1 MRKLLSA
8 LMERTTDY
16 AQLVD
21 RNLGRMPVDYG
32 WERFWCPR
40 DEHYLATDMG
50 YLSDPNSKHAKT
62 VAPNVKPLHQF
73 QSLSCIVLLGEPG
86 TGKTTEF
93 NKEFERQSQQCHE
106 NNEKCIKFNLNEYQT
121 DALLVSDIFDGVE
134 INAWK
139 NGSGDLYLFLDSL
152 DEARI
157 QIKTVANLLSAR
169 LSRLQVYASRLKLRI
184 ACRSAEWPTSLE
196 SLLIKLWPNGE
207 SVFLELT
214 PLQLSDVTV
223 AAQRENLDATRFTEE
238 VSMLD
243 AHSFANR
250 PISLKFLMS
259 AFKNNNSLP
268 RTKKDLYETGCLTL
282 CDEFNQS
289 RRDNP
294 DSRQLSPAA
303 RYAVATRIASYVE
316 FCGKATITLA
326 HSIDQTA
333 GEISL
338 AQLAGG
344 YEMIQGK
351 QFAVTEAIVREV
363 LETSLFTGRG
373 PQRLAFAHKTYS
385 EFLAAQYL
393 NNKEIDDTQIR
404 SLIFH
409 PNNQRSIVPQLA
421 EIGAW
426 LAIDKPAIFEQ
437 IFAGDPLVL
446 LRSDVP
452 TDDQLR
458 FRLVGRLIE
467 GFRTGELDDS
477 NWSMRSH
484 YRKLKHS
491 NIAFQLCP
499 IVTNQN
505 EALVTRRFVADF
517 AEESNA
523 TELVSAF
530 LCVTLDQ
537 SEDVKVRVQAAY
549 AVSRIGDLSNIKS
562 LEPLLHLS
570 RVDDPEDELL
580 GIALSSL
587 WSRDLLSGKSVFN
600 FLRPPQRSAFLGAYR
615 HFLHFELPKNLS
627 KIDLVHGLRWCTAK
641 PRENRELD
649 VFMDIEKGIVSLAL
663 NNLQDDAVLSAFSG
677 FCVSR
682 LLRHDTI
689 PLETRSFQ
697 SLDIIVRRN
706 LIRSIISQIDDID
719 SCFLEP
725 LGLIQEVDLV
735 WILAETRANA
745 IQSERSKYSKLI
757 RRRFS
762 FGGQHLLDLIVTE
775 CQINNVLWEEF
786 KFLLEP
792 IPLNSEM
799 ADNQRKSYHKNLQL
813 ELEIQELEAKRLVKP
828 PPEIRVE
835 TCLKRFEEGDLNSWW
850 HLLMEMQLEKDG
862 LNRRCAL
869 EGDITKF
876 PGWNVASANTR
887 NRMIS
892 AAKQYLLRWKSS
904 PWKIKPRSI
913 FYPDMAGY
921 LAFELLQNYCPE
933 FIESLD
939 DVSWA
944 NIAPAIISF
953 PSSTGFG
960 SDSVKRQMSA
970 ASLAYSKAAKQTFKT
985 LTKLIDHEDAE
996 EKNGLFIL
1004 RLVEDC
1010 IDEKLGLFLLE
1021 KARDRKLRP
1030 SSVADLIS
1038 MAFSVCPEQ
1047 AENQSR
1053 GRLLGSLAQL
1063 RSATLCLPRKP
1074 RLKSERK
1081 TKRLRSRTISFP
1093 NWQKRPT
1100 NRRKQLLDLTLR
1112 LIGVIWENGPHRW
1125 QILWPL
1131 WKRNTVLF
1139 KRSIEYIASE
1149 RRQSPVVPINLSVS
1163 ALEELFILLEE
1174 HYPHESDPH
1183 HDGAYCYGVRDSVK
1197 DFRDSVLRAI
1207 VANGTQDSIAA
1218 IKRLE
1223 SFFPNLPYLSW
1234 VRRDAQLRMLEA
1246 TWRPLS
1252 VEQLREL
1259 LAKSG
1264 SRVIRTEGDLAAVL
1278 IESLNRLLLR
1288 LRGETP
1294 SIRDIW
1300 DYDAKA
1306 KTWAPVDENAFS
1318 DYVKRH
1324 LEMELSSLG
1333 VIAMR
1338 EVEIRRGYSKPGERT
1353 DIYVAVA
1360 VHAGCSDESDIV
1372 RVIVEVKGCWH
1383 RELTKAL
1390 TEQLRDRYLI
1400 ESQCATGIYLV
1411 GWFLCES
1418 WRNDDYRQSD
1428 TPNWDLQEARDYF
1441 MNQAKQASVNGLT
1454 IHSVVLDTRI

>member
-1 MRKLLSA
+1 
-8 LMERTTDY
+8 
-16 AQLVD
+16 
-21 RNLGRMPVDYG
+21 
-32 WERFWCPR
+32 
-40 DEHYLATDMG
+40 
-50 YLSDPNSKHAKT
+50 
-62 VAPNVKPLHQF
+62 
-73 QSLSCIVLLGEPG
+73 
-86 TGKTTEF
+86 
-93 NKEFERQSQQCHE
+93 
-106 NNEKCIKFNLNEYQT
+106 
-121 DALLVSDIFDGVE
+121 
-134 INAWK
+134 
-139 NGSGDLYLFLDSL
+139 
-152 DEARI
+152 
-157 QIKTVANLLSAR
+157 
-169 LSRLQVYASRLKLRI
+169 
-184 ACRSAEWPTSLE
+184 
-196 SLLIKLWPNGE
+196 
-207 SVFLELT
+207 
-214 PLQLSDVTV
+214 
-223 AAQRENLDATRFTEE
+223 
-238 VSMLD
+238 MLD

-294 DSRQLSPAA
+294 ELRQLSAA
-303 RYAVATRIASYVE
+303 ERYAVATRIASYVE

-326 HSIDQTA
+326 HSNDQTA

-344 YEMIQGK
+344 YEMIQGR
-351 QFAVTEAIVREV
+351 QFDVTEAIVREV

-426 LAIDKPAIFEQ
+426 LAIDKLAIFEQ

-477 NWSMRSH
+477 NWSLRSH

-491 NIAFQLCP
+491 NIASQLCP
-499 IVTNQN
+499 IVTNQS
-505 EALVTRRFVADF
+505 EALVTRRFVVDF

-523 TELVSAF
+523 TELLSAC

-537 SEDVKVRVQAAY
+537 SEDIKVRVQAAY
-549 AVSRIGDLSNIKS
+549 AVSRIGDLSSIKS

-570 RVDDPEDELL
+570 RADDPEDELL

-587 WSRDLLSGKSVFN
+587 WSQDLISGKSVFN
-600 FLRPPQRSAFLGAYR
+600 FFCPPQRSSFLGAYR

-627 KIDLVHGLRWCTAK
+627 KIDLVHGLLWCTAK
-641 PRENRELD
+641 PRKNRDLD
-649 VFMDIEKGIVSLAL
+649 DFTNIEKGIVSLAI

-689 PLETRSFQ
+689 PFEPTSLQ
-697 SLDIIVRRN
+697 SLDIIVRQN

-719 SCFLEP
+719 DCFLER
-725 LGLIQEVDLV
+725 LGLIQEVDLE
-735 WILAETRANA
+735 WMLAETRSNA
-745 IQSERSKYSKLI
+745 AQSESSKYSKLI
-757 RRRFS
+757 RRRFL
-762 FGGQHLLDLIVTE
+762 FGGQHLLDLVITE
-775 CQINNVLWEEF
+775 CQNNKVLWDEF
-786 KFLLEP
+786 RFLLEP
-792 IPLNSEM
+792 ISLKSEM
-799 ADNQRKSYHKNLQL
+799 ADKLRKSYQKSLRL
-813 ELEIQELEAKRLVKP
+813 ELEIQKLDARRLVQP

-835 TCLKRFEEGDLNSWW
+835 TCLKRFEKGELNSWW
-850 HLLMEMQLEKDG
+850 HLLQEMQLEKNG
-862 LNRRCAL
+862 LNHGCAI
-869 EGDITKF
+869 EDDITKF
-876 PGWNVASANTR
+876 PGWIVTSADTR
-887 NRMIS
+887 NRIIS

-904 PWKIKPRSI
+904 PWKIKPRSM

-921 LAFELLQNYCPE
+921 RAFVLLQNYCPE

-939 DVSWA
+939 DFSWA
-944 NIAPAIISF
+944 NLVPAILSF
-953 PSSTGFG
+953 PNSTGFG
-960 SDSVKRQMSA
+960 SDSEKRQIAA

-985 LTKLIDHEDAE
+985 LTKLIDHEDADD
-996 EKNGLFIL
+996 KNGLLIL
-1004 RLVEDC
+1004 RRVEDC
-1010 IDEKLGLFLLE
+1010 MDEKLGLFLLE

-1030 SSVADLIS
+1030 SSVVDLIS
-1038 MAFSVCPEQ
+1038 MAFWVCPEQ
-1047 AENQSR
+1047 AENQAR
-1053 GRLLGSLAQL
+1053 ARLLGSLAQL

-1074 RLKSERK
+1074 RLKSTRK
-1081 TKRLRSRTISFP
+1081 AKRLRSRTTSFP
-1093 NWQKRPT
+1093 NSQKKGPT
-1100 NRRKQLLDLTLR
+1100 NRRKQLLDLTSR

-1131 WKRNTVLF
+1131 WKRDTVLF
-1139 KRSIEYIASE
+1139 KRSIEYITSE
-1149 RRQSPVVPINLSVS
+1149 RKLSPVAPISLSVS
-1163 ALEELFILLEE
+1163 ALAELFILLEE
-1174 HYPHESDPH
+1174 NYPHECDPH
-1183 HDGAYCYGVRDSVK
+1183 HDGAYCYGVRDSVR

-1207 VANGTQDSIAA
+1207 VANGTRDSIAA

-1234 VRRDAQLRMLEA
+1234 VRRDAQLRVLEA

-1252 VEQLREL
+1252 VVQFREL

-1264 SRVIRTEGDLAAVL
+1264 SRVIRTECDLAAVL

-1333 VIAMR
+1333 IIAMR
-1338 EVEIRRGYSKPGERT
+1338 EVEIRRGYSKQGERT

-1390 TEQLRDRYLI
+1390 TEQLRDRYLT
-1400 ESQCATGIYLV
+1400 ESQCSTGIYLV

-1428 TPNWDLQEARDYF
+1428 TPKWDLQEAKDYF
-1441 MNQAKQASVNGLT
+1441 MKQAKQASVNGRT

>member
-1 MRKLLSA
+1 
-8 LMERTTDY
+8 
-16 AQLVD
+16 
-21 RNLGRMPVDYG
+21 
-32 WERFWCPR
+32 
-40 DEHYLATDMG
+40 
-50 YLSDPNSKHAKT
+50 
-62 VAPNVKPLHQF
+62 
-73 QSLSCIVLLGEPG
+73 
-86 TGKTTEF
+86 
-93 NKEFERQSQQCHE
+93 
-106 NNEKCIKFNLNEYQT
+106 
-121 DALLVSDIFDGVE
+121 
-134 INAWK
+134 
-139 NGSGDLYLFLDSL
+139 
-152 DEARI
+152 
-157 QIKTVANLLSAR
+157 
-169 LSRLQVYASRLKLRI
+169 
-184 ACRSAEWPTSLE
+184 
-196 SLLIKLWPNGE
+196 
-207 SVFLELT
+207 
-214 PLQLSDVTV
+214 
-223 AAQRENLDATRFTEE
+223 
-238 VSMLD
+238 
-243 AHSFANR
+243 
-250 PISLKFLMS
+250 
-259 AFKNNNSLP
+259 
-268 RTKKDLYETGCLTL
+268 
-282 CDEFNQS
+282 
-289 RRDNP
+289 
-294 DSRQLSPAA
+294 
-303 RYAVATRIASYVE
+303 
-316 FCGKATITLA
+316 
-326 HSIDQTA
+326 
-333 GEISL
+333 
-338 AQLAGG
+338 
-344 YEMIQGK
+344 
-351 QFAVTEAIVREV
+351 
-363 LETSLFTGRG
+363 
-373 PQRLAFAHKTYS
+373 
-385 EFLAAQYL
+385 
-393 NNKEIDDTQIR
+393 
-404 SLIFH
+404 
-409 PNNQRSIVPQLA
+409 
-421 EIGAW
+421 
-426 LAIDKPAIFEQ
+426 
-437 IFAGDPLVL
+437 
-446 LRSDVP
+446 
-452 TDDQLR
+452 
-458 FRLVGRLIE
+458 
-467 GFRTGELDDS
+467 
-477 NWSMRSH
+477 
-484 YRKLKHS
+484 
-491 NIAFQLCP
+491 
-499 IVTNQN
+499 
-505 EALVTRRFVADF
+505 
-517 AEESNA
+517 
-523 TELVSAF
+523 
-530 LCVTLDQ
+530 
-537 SEDVKVRVQAAY
+537 
-549 AVSRIGDLSNIKS
+549 
-562 LEPLLHLS
+562 
-570 RVDDPEDELL
+570 
-580 GIALSSL
+580 
-587 WSRDLLSGKSVFN
+587 
-600 FLRPPQRSAFLGAYR
+600 
-615 HFLHFELPKNLS
+615 
-627 KIDLVHGLRWCTAK
+627 
-641 PRENRELD
+641 
-649 VFMDIEKGIVSLAL
+649 
-663 NNLQDDAVLSAFSG
+663 
-677 FCVSR
+677 
-682 LLRHDTI
+682 
-689 PLETRSFQ
+689 
-697 SLDIIVRRN
+697 
-706 LIRSIISQIDDID
+706 
-719 SCFLEP
+719 
-725 LGLIQEVDLV
+725 
-735 WILAETRANA
+735 
-745 IQSERSKYSKLI
+745 
-757 RRRFS
+757 
-762 FGGQHLLDLIVTE
+762 
-775 CQINNVLWEEF
+775 
-786 KFLLEP
+786 
-792 IPLNSEM
+792 
-799 ADNQRKSYHKNLQL
+799 
-813 ELEIQELEAKRLVKP
+813 
-828 PPEIRVE
+828 
-835 TCLKRFEEGDLNSWW
+835 
-850 HLLMEMQLEKDG
+850 MEMQLEKDG

-1149 RRQSPVVPINLSVS
+1149 RRQSPVAPINLSVS

-1218 IKRLE
+1218 IRRLE

-1264 SRVIRTEGDLAAVL
+1264 RRVIRSEGDLAAVL
-1278 IESLNRLLLR
+1278 IESLNRLQLR

-1294 SIRDIW
+1294 SVRDIW

-1324 LEMELSSLG
+1324 LEIELTSLG
-1333 VIAMR
+1333 IVAMR

-1353 DIYVAVA
+1353 DIYVAFA
-1360 VHAGCSDESDIV
+1360 VHAGCSDEFDIV
-1372 RVIVEVKGCWH
+1372 RVVVEVKGCWH

-1390 TEQLRDRYLI
+1390 TEQLRDRYLS
-1400 ESQCATGIYLV
+1400 ESQCSTGIYLV
-1411 GWFLCES
+1411 GWFLCDS
-1418 WRNDDYRQSD
+1418 WRTDDYRQSD
-1428 TPNWDLQEARDYF
+1428 TPKWVLQQARDYF
-1441 MNQAKQASVNGLT
+1441 MTQAKQASVNGLT
-1454 IHSVVLDTRI
+1454 IHSVVLNTRI